1 MGVFMYKY
9 KVSIVFGLIFG
20 SLNMVY
26 AGILDNDLNNKNQSS
41 FNSKQPEFLSE
52 EQAFLFSA
60 RIIKKNV
67 IEVKWGADEGYHL
80 YHDKFSF
87 EINNPNIKLKPYII
101 PPGKQTYIAVLGK
114 TIEEHTGVFT
124 MYLNIEGSGAFTLK
138 AHGQGCADKGLCYP
152 PFIREIPLKN

>member
-1 MGVFMYKY
+1 MYRKFIIIW
-9 KVSIVFGLIFG
+9 SLIF
-20 SLNMVY
+20 SCFHISY
-26 AGILDNDLNNKNQSS
+26 AGMLDNDLNNINQSS
-41 FNSKQPEFLSE
+41 FSSKQPEFLSE

-87 EINNPNIKLKPYII
+87 EIDNPNIKLKPYTI
-101 PPGKQTYIAVLGK
+101 PVGKKTYIAVLGK

-124 MYLNIEGSGAFTLK
+124 MSLNIEGSGTFTLK

-152 PFIREIPLKN
+152 PFVREVKLKN

>member
-1 MGVFMYKY
+1 MYKY
-9 KVSIVFGLIFG
+9 KVSIVLGFILSGFNMSYASI
-20 SLNMVY
+20 LNS
-26 AGILDNDLNNKNQSS
+26 DLNNKNQSS

-60 RIIKKNV
+60 RMVKKNV

-87 EINNPNIKLKPYII
+87 EIDNPNIKLKPYII
-101 PPGKQTYIAVLGK
+101 PAGKKTYIAILGK

-124 MYLNIEGSGAFTLK
+124 MYLNIEGNGVFTLK

-152 PFIREIPLKN
+152 PFVRQVKLKN